1 MQISL
6 WLKRAETIHT
16 PFIEGQNVT
25 FIWFGEQAPALY
37 GDFNW
42 WGIGG
47 EPPAVMQRAQHG
59 VWTYHLE
66 VPPQTYIQY
75 AYFADPD
82 DPTTRLI
89 DPFNLHPVSN
99 GFGRF
104 NNSFATV
111 DYPSSYLPPHDAPLV
126 GTLGL
131 YEISH
136 PYMLIGEKRQLWLYQ
151 PPTCQPVPLILAFD
165 GQDAVHRG
173 RLVRLVDKLI
183 QKGQMQ
189 PVALACLA
197 HAEAHRVPEYTL
209 SEALLRVI
217 VESVLPLAQR
227 TLHLTTAPS
236 AHAVMGQSMGGVMA
250 LYTALRLPHLFG
262 TVISQSGAFQAPLD
276 TPPIEMLLR
285 LLWRQAAP
293 LRIWLDVGR
302 YEWLFTKNEAIQ
314 AELAEAG
321 HDVIYRV
328 YNSGH
333 NWVAWRTILYDA
345 LTTLYGGE

>member
-1 MQISL
+1 MQPIQ
-6 WLKRAETIHT
+6 WLERAETVHT

-25 FIWFGEQAPALY
+25 FVWFGEQAPALY

-47 EPPAVMQRAQHG
+47 EPAAVMQRAQHG

-82 DPTTRLI
+82 NPDTRLI
-89 DPFNLHPVSN
+89 DPFNLHPVGN

-111 DYPSSYLPPHDAPLV
+111 DYPPCCLPPRDAPLAGQV
-126 GTLGL
+126 GL
-131 YEISH
+131 YEVADPH
-136 PYMLIGEKRQLWLYQ
+136 MLIGGKRRLWLYQ
-151 PPTCQPVPLILAFD
+151 PPTHEPVPLILAFD

-173 RLVRLVDKLI
+173 RLVRLVDALI
-183 QKGQMQ
+183 QQGRIQ

-197 HAEAHRVPEYTL
+197 HAEAHRVPEYNM

-217 VESVLPLAQR
+217 TERVLPLAER
-227 TLHLTTAPS
+227 TLCLRRGRN
-236 AHAVMGQSMGGVMA
+236 AHAVMGQSMGGLMA
-250 LYTALRLPHLFG
+250 LYTALRLPHVFG
-262 TVISQSGAFQAPLD
+262 TVISQSGAFQAALD
-276 TPPIEMLLR
+276 APPAEMLPR

-302 YEWLFTKNEAIQ
+302 YEWLFTKNEAVQ

-321 HDVIYRV
+321 HEVIYRV

-333 NWVAWRTILYDA
+333 NWAAWHAILCDA
-345 LTTLYGGE
+345 LTTLYGG